1 MPPTKPLL
9 PTGTTS
15 TSTIRSPAKPG
26 EGWQATQVRN
36 CEAPPV
42 GSLSPGSAG
51 GEGWGE
57 GALLTPQPATQTP
70 ARKCHPPSPCSQ
82 RGTTST
88 STIRSPAKPGEG
100 GRLRKYETIKLPQLA
115 PSLLAPPEERVGVR
129 GRS

>member
-100 GRLRKYETIKLPQLA
+100 WQATQVRNCE
-115 PSLLAPPEERVGVR
+115 APPVGSLSP
-129 GRS
+129 GSAGGGGW